1 MRGVLLRAVPTRAK
15 ALRGGAVG
23 FRLACHRL
31 FSEQTAVAS
40 GSFALFKSVE
50 KGTDVLEA
58 YTALVDKNILRH
70 DEVQLRALEHLSTV
84 QQSIKG
90 YTPAVAPKPAE
101 SAGFFGG
108 MFGSAAAEEEKPVVE
123 IPRGVYVWGG
133 PGSGKSLTMD
143 LFFHCTDAPSRRVH
157 FNEFMIDVHKRLH
170 QLRDTGSD
178 AIPKLS
184 EELISQGWLLCFDEF
199 QVVDIGDALLMK
211 RLFEGLWEGG
221 AVMVATSNRA
231 PDELYKNGLQRRLFE
246 PFIPLLKEH
255 CPVYHMN
262 SQVDYRLTG
271 TNDAQSKTYVTPLG
285 PDTDA
290 AMQSRFETLASGH
303 VAKAATLRTRFRTIS
318 VPEAA
323 RGVARFKFENL
334 CSTKV
339 GYFGAADYMAV
350 ANQFHSVVIE
360 DVPQLFLEQI
370 NEVRRFITCVDQ
382 LYERKV
388 KLFVSAEVPLEELFI
403 VASEKEAAEGKAVR
417 SGDSDKDEAFAWERT
432 MSRLMEMQTTEYLR
446 AAHQKKEVEILG
458 QLDIQHLNERDSMAV
473 FEQYDVD
480 GDGVLDR
487 KEFRSLLEDLSQLK
501 RGHKNVDDQLLEAT
515 FEEMDENTNGLIEPD
530 EFLVFCLKYGME
542 YELSLIHI

>member
-1 MRGVLLRAVPTRAK
+1 MMRPAGL
-15 ALRGGAVG
+15 
-23 FRLACHRL
+23 RLARTRSNNLQGSAPSFCFLRHRL
-31 FSEQTAVAS
+31 FSEQARVAS

-58 YTALVDKNILRH
+58 YEGLVRANILRH
-70 DEVQLRALEHLSTV
+70 DEVQVQALTRLSTV
-84 QQSIKG
+84 QQSVKG
-90 YTPAVAPKPAE
+90 YSPPSPLQQEAQD
-101 SAGFFGG
+101 AGFFGG
-108 MFGSAAAEEEKPVVE
+108 MFGSAPKQEPTPVVD

-143 LFFHCTDAPSRRVH
+143 LFYHCTDVPSRRVH

-170 QLRDTGSD
+170 QLRDTGSE

-184 EELISQGWLLCFDEF
+184 EELIRQGWLLCFDEF

-211 RLFEGLWEGG
+211 RLFEGLWENG
-221 AVMVATSNRA
+221 AVVVATSNRA

-255 CPVYHMN
+255 CPVHHMN

-271 TNDAQSKTYVTPLG
+271 TSDGPSKTYLTPLG
-285 PDTDA
+285 SNTSELI
-290 AMQSRFETLASGH
+290 QQRFHKLSQGEAP
-303 VAKAATLRTRFRTIS
+303 KAATLRTRFRTIS
-318 VPEAA
+318 VPQAA
-323 RGVARFKFENL
+323 RGVARFQFENL

-388 KLFVSAEVPLEELFI
+388 KLFVTAAVPLEELFI
-403 VASEKEAAEGKAVR
+403 VASEKEAAEGKKVL
-417 SGDSDKDEAFAWERT
+417 SGESDKDEAFAWERT
-432 MSRLMEMQTTEYLR
+432 VSRLMEMQTTEYLQ
-446 AAHQKKEVEILG
+446 AAHQKKEADILG
-458 QLDIQHLNERDSMAV
+458 QLDIQHLNDRDAMAV

-487 KEFRSLLEDLSQLK
+487 VEFRKLMEDLSQLK
-501 RGHKNVDDQLLEAT
+501 RGHRNVDDELLTAT
-515 FEEMDENTNGLIEPD
+515 FDVLDGNENDLIEPD

-542 YELSLIHI
+542 YQA